1 MEATTTRASIVI
13 KSIPTSE
20 ILTHASMTIPLSNTR
35 SRTSIRLV
43 PPGVLST
50 AICFGSFLESLENR
64 AHCARID
71 GAHCSFKHLSH
82 ANENLPIATPGFRLA
97 FTLTFVCELILFT
110 TSSSQTCG
118 CELSNFLFQ
127 LRKPFT
133 QLNVLGFRTFGPGR
147 QVCVVS
153 PPVQTDLLCFIDRAN
168 EQTDLQR
175 RSEEHTSEL

>member
-20 ILTHASMTIPLSNTR
+20 ILTHASMTIPLSKTR

-50 AICFGSFLESLENR
+50 AICFGSFLVSLENR

-82 ANENLPIATPGFRLA
+82 ANEKLTDCDAGLSPCAHLSDCQEVDSVHDWQQPDLRLLA
-97 FTLTFVCELILFT
+97 F
-110 TSSSQTCG
+110 
-118 CELSNFLFQ
+118 
-127 LRKPFT
+127 
-133 QLNVLGFRTFGPGR
+133 
-147 QVCVVS
+147 
-153 PPVQTDLLCFIDRAN
+153 
-168 EQTDLQR
+168 
-175 RSEEHTSEL
+175 